1 MRTIERHE
9 SLIEYIE
16 FGEEFISSIPSKLK
30 GNRYLALE
38 YAANKSLLDYINS
51 KQDYM
56 HENWVRY
63 WFLQIFKGLC
73 HIRN

>member
-16 FGEEFISSIPSKLK
+16 YGEEFIASNASILK

-38 YAANKSLLDYINS
+38 YAANKTLLDYVNS
-51 KQDYM
+51 
-56 HENWVRY
+56 
-63 WFLQIFKGLC
+63 
-73 HIRN
+73 